1 MYFRKYYKQLYDG
14 KLRTAASD
22 IYIKPFIRVV
32 GKLREWKIMVVK
44 VFSFKSI
51 PNNYIIEAVKN
62 YLQESI
68 NIK

>member
-1 MYFRKYYKQLYDG
+1 M
-14 KLRTAASD
+14 
-22 IYIKPFIRVV
+22 YIKPFIRVV